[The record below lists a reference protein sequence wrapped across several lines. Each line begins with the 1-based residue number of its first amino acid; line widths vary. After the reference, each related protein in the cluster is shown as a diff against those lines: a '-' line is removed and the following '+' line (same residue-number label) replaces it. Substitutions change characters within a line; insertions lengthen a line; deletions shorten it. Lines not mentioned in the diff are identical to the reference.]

1 MRNAGRLVSTL
12 ASYRMAYYADAMRR
26 LLILRHAKTERTN
39 AGGDHARQ
47 LIERGRQDAQMMG
60 EYLAARKLAP
70 ATALVSDATRTRET
84 FEIVARA
91 LPQPVRTRFDRS
103 LYLADPRV
111 LIEAIV
117 QVDDDAQTLL
127 LIGHN
132 PGLHELAYEFAGSA
146 DEKLVDL
153 LSRKFPTCSLAVI
166 EFDCESWMDAPRVP
180 SRLKKL
186 VTAKSL
192 RPGDSESDLMNTDDA
207 D

>member
-1 MRNAGRLVSTL
+1 
-12 ASYRMAYYADAMRR
+12 MRR

-39 AGGDHARQ
+39 PGGDHARQ
-47 LIERGRQDAQMMG
+47 LIERGRQDAQAMG

-70 ATALVSDATRTRET
+70 AAALVSDATRTRET

-91 LPQPVRTRFDRS
+91 LPHSVRTRFDRA

-111 LIEAIV
+111 LIDAIT
-117 QVDDDAQTLL
+117 QMSDDAPTLL

-132 PGLHELAYEFAGSA
+132 PGLHELAYEFAGAA
-146 DEKLVDL
+146 DEKTLDL
-153 LSRKFPTCSLAVI
+153 LARKFPICSLAVI
-166 EFDCESWMDAPRVP
+166 EFECDTWADAPHAP

-192 RPGDSESDLMNTDDA
+192 RPADSVSDMLNTDDA